1 MLFLRITFQLDHQ
14 TPLQEEDLERFAA
27 SVSATT
33 STLRFLAL
41 DTVRM
46 DNQAVR
52 EDDWYEVKYG
62 LGGKR
67 YAGDIVRWWYVVRG
81 RQGSFVRPMDAA
93 EGERIWR
100 ELIEVDEISLEME
113 DASEG
118 GDV

>member
-1 MLFLRITFQLDHQ
+1 MLFPRITFQLGHQ
-14 TPLQEEDLERFAA
+14 MPLEEEDLERFAA
-27 SVSATT
+27 SVAAT
-33 STLRFLAL
+33 SSSLRFLAL
-41 DTVRM
+41 DTV
-46 DNQAVR
+46 NTENPAAH

-62 LGGKR
+62 LGDKR
-67 YAGDIVRWWYVVRG
+67 YASDIVRWWYVVRG
-81 RQGSFVRPMDAA
+81 RQGRFVRPMDAA